1 MITGITA
8 VFVLTGALLLLF
20 GTGLP
25 IFVTFLIVNVAGT
38 FLLLGV
44 NGFTLLAN
52 SIYDTATTG
61 SLTAIPLFIL
71 LGELLFRGRALTVM
85 FSSIEVLVGRVRGRQ
100 FVLAVVLS
108 TVFGALSGAA
118 MGVAAML
125 GKTVLPGIKARGG
138 SSSLA
143 MGAIVSGASLAPIIP
158 PSLLAII
165 VGTLAGVSIGD
176 MLVGGI
182 VPGLMMAALFV
193 IYILIRIRLDPSLDT
208 DGEDLPPE
216 RGSGAVPKALL
227 ALAPFTLI
235 VGSIMG
241 FIMAGIATPSEAAA
255 TGVLGALVTTMIYER
270 LSFTVLRDSVL
281 SATKISAMILLIM
294 ASSKMFSQ
302 LLAMS
307 GGISAMTAMISAMDL
322 PGWAMLLVLMAFPFI
337 MCMFIDQ
344 TALMLIVV
352 PIYSPL
358 VAHYG
363 FDPLWFWLI
372 FLVNITVGGITPP
385 FGYVLF
391 ALQGAAPDEPM
402 TAIFRSAW
410 PFVGIFIIGMLIM
423 AVFPPLVTFLPSL
436 AR

>member
-71 LGELLFRGRALTVM
+71 LGELLFRGRALSVM

-125 GKTVLPGIKARGG
+125 GKTVLPGIRARGG

>member
-270 LSFTVLRDSVL
+270 LSFAVLRDSVL

-358 VAHYG
+358 VVHYG

>member
-8 VFVLTGALLLLF
+8 VFALTGALLLLF

-25 IFVTFLIVNVAGT
+25 IFVTFLIVNVGGT
-38 FLLLGV
+38 FLLLGA
-44 NGFTLLAN
+44 NGFKLLAN

-85 FSSIEVLVGRVRGRQ
+85 FRSIEVLVGRVRGRQ

-125 GKTVLPGIKARGG
+125 GKTLLPGIKERGG
-138 SSSLA
+138 SSTLA

-182 VPGLMMAALFV
+182 VPGLMLAVLFV
-193 IYILIRIRLDPSLDT
+193 SYILIRIRLDPSLDT
-208 DGEDLPPE
+208 DAEDVPPE
-216 RGSGAVPKALL
+216 RGPGDVLKALL
-227 ALAPFTLI
+227 SLAPFTII

-255 TGVLGALVTTMIYER
+255 TGVLGALATTMIYER
-270 LSFTVLRDSVL
+270 LSFSVLKESVL
-281 SATKISAMILLIM
+281 SATRISAMILLIM

-307 GGISAMTAMISAMDL
+307 GGISAMTSMISAMDL

-352 PIYSPL
+352 PIYSPI

-391 ALQGAAPDEPM
+391 ALQGSAPNEPM

-410 PFVGIFIIGMLIM
+410 PFVWIFILGMVIM
-423 AVFPPLVTFLPSL
+423 AAFPPLVTFLPSL
-436 AR
+436 TR

>member
-1 MITGITA
+1 MISGITA
-8 VFVLTGALLLLF
+8 VIVMTGVLLLLF

-25 IFVTFLIVNVAGT
+25 IFVTFLIVNIAGT
-38 FLLLGV
+38 FLLLGM
-44 NGFTLLAN
+44 NGFTLLTN

-71 LGELLFRGRALTVM
+71 LGELLFRGRALTVL
-85 FSSIEVLVGRVRGRQ
+85 FQSIEVLVGRVRGRQ

-182 VPGLMMAALFV
+182 VPGLMMAGLFV
-193 IYILIRIRLDPSLDT
+193 FYILARIRFDPSLDT
-208 DGEDLPPE
+208 DEDDAPE
-216 RGSGAVPKALL
+216 TRGTGGVLKALL
-227 ALAPFTLI
+227 ALAPFTII

-270 LSFTVLRDSVL
+270 LSVSVLRDAVL
-281 SATKISAMILLIM
+281 SAARISAMILIIM

-307 GGISAMTAMISAMDL
+307 GGISALTSTISAMDL
-322 PGWAMLLVLMAFPFI
+322 PSWAMLLMLMAFPFV

-352 PIYSPL
+352 PIYAPL
-358 VAHYG
+358 VAAYG

-391 ALQGAAPDEPM
+391 ALKGAAPGEPM

-410 PFVGIFIIGMLIM
+410 PFVGIFILGMVIM
-423 AVFPPLVTFLPSL
+423 AAFPQMVTFLPSL
-436 AR
+436 TR

>member
-1 MITGITA
+1 MIMGIEAVAIFTG
-8 VFVLTGALLLLF
+8 LLLLLF
-20 GTGLP
+20 ASGLP
-25 IFVTFLIVNVAGT
+25 IFVTFLIVNLAGT
-38 FLLLGV
+38 LMLYGI
-44 NGFTLLAN
+44 NGFNLLAN

-71 LGELLFRGRALTVM
+71 LGELLFRGKAMSVM
-85 FSSIEVLVGRVRGRQ
+85 FHSVDVLVGRVRGRQ
-100 FVLAVVLS
+100 FVLTIILS

-125 GKTVLPGIKARGG
+125 GRTVLPGVKARGG

-143 MGAIVSGASLAPIIP
+143 IGAIVSGASLAPIMP

-182 VPGLMMAALFV
+182 IPGLLLSILF
-193 IYILIRIRLDPSLDT
+193 IAYILLRVRLNPTLDVV
-208 DGEDLPPE
+208 GETASQ
-216 RGSGAVPKALL
+216 GGADILRALL
-227 ALAPFTLI
+227 NLAPFTI
-235 VGSIMG
+235 IIFSIMG

-255 TGVLGALVTTMIYER
+255 TGVIGALITTMIYER
-270 LSFTVLRDSVL
+270 LTLRTLIDSLL
-281 SATKISAMILLIM
+281 SATRTSAMILVIM

-302 LLAMS
+302 LLAMT
-307 GGISAMTAMISAMDL
+307 GGISSLTALIGGLDL
-322 PGWAMLLVLMAFPFI
+322 PVWAMLIVLMAFPFV

-344 TALMLIVV
+344 IALMLIVI
-352 PIYSPL
+352 PIYAPL
-358 VAHYG
+358 VAHFG

-391 ALQGAAPDEPM
+391 ALQGSAPQEKI
-402 TAIFRSAW
+402 TTIYRATW
-410 PFVGIFIIGMLIM
+410 PFVGLFILGMIIM
-423 AVFPPLVTFLPSL
+423 AIFPSLVTFLPSL
-436 AR
+436 ID

>member
-38 FLLLGV
+38 FLLLGA

>member
-38 FLLLGV
+38 FLLLGA

-216 RGSGAVPKALL
+216 RGSGAVLKALL

-423 AVFPPLVTFLPSL
+423 AVFPPLVTFLPAL